1 MKFQV
6 LIGALL
12 CIECNVDVQ
21 RCNLVFVASGQQIS
35 GMIIEPIGSVAIQQ
49 SFVQFRISS
58 MNSSGL
64 TNVVNESSLKFV
76 ISQCKLAGSNL
87 IQSASNGYIASAI
100 LAHISLNVTQF
111 DICVD
116 STSRFGQNSVSVSMI
131 GSETVK
137 CDLCHDQSVVYG
149 LCSEDLKFSENVNGM
164 YQCPH
169 PFEYV
174 DNQCVCVTGYLLNNT
189 KCIDVVE
196 ALNAIGNLIG
206 SSSNNQIQLLEQK
219 VDTIENSLILVDQS
233 ISSNISEL
241 ENRILSNY
249 SKSDNNLLINT
260 STLDNRIYQ
269 NISLVNNDILMKQI
283 IADSNLFSNTTVL
296 DWRIFY
302 NVSNILDNMNNF
314 TRYYNDSLY
323 NLAQKIELQLI
334 TINNLTQQINC
345 SSNAGYSM
353 VNGSCVQVSCEIS
366 GQQRI
371 NGVCQCPIGQFV
383 VNDTCKQEN
392 YEINIS
398 NFQCSQE
405 VFNQSF
411 DIQGITHQITVS
423 GNFSA
428 GYVFSSATVIQNAFI
443 DISDNVYSTTV
454 SPLFQSQS
462 TFQNLKIQFGT
473 QTFNSGSLLLSS
485 SSVSINQMNIISRPG
500 SQFTVNSAKLLN
512 VLTSSSSTT
521 NITNLLV
528 NLSFAPSNG
537 NITLINNI
545 NGVFNVSGY
554 QVLGTYTST
563 GTVAMLGLNINTATV
578 NVNEV
583 NFKPTV
589 FNVGNC
595 SSYLLGNVATTSTL
609 QIDNFA
615 VILGSSSNF
624 LLLGSISTTTSNQY
638 RFGGIISY
646 INSSSVVNINNVI
659 LDSYQQFSS
668 DYVLG
673 SGFLLGYI
681 YSGSNITIQN
691 VCLQQNA
698 TSTTLKFNYFGLIA
712 WNTGNSSIQ
721 NISVAFA
728 VQGAIVQ
735 SFGIIGYQYG
745 ATAYVEVVNVRTSV
759 SVATSGSGNYV
770 GSLFGFEAAQNCSVL
785 NVSVAEGNISSGAT
799 NQVGGFIGRQNSG
812 QLYLKDSKIQSVHLS
827 GGSNV
832 GIVVGL
838 GSGTINIISSSSAQ
852 IYVNGA
858 LRDDCTALS
867 NWDGC

>member
-6 LIGALL
+6 LTGALL

-296 DWRIFY
+296 DWRIF
-302 NVSNILDNMNNF
+302 NNFSKLLNNMNNF
-314 TRYYNDSLY
+314 KVYYNDSLLIEQLFQQVCGRRLIELRGLFYVINFVETKQCQACQYFHFANNQQNSRKRLQPFNRQITIFVFNIYQNILFVFQITLFIFYKCVCTLLCHFIHQYAFYNTLDTNDILCTNTHICYYIICSRHITHLLLYIHDSVYMLLLLVLQLGLLLVGY
-323 NLAQKIELQLI
+323 NLQF
-334 TINNLTQQINC
+334 
-345 SSNAGYSM
+345 
-353 VNGSCVQVSCEIS
+353 
-366 GQQRI
+366 
-371 NGVCQCPIGQFV
+371 FV
-383 VNDTCKQEN
+383 VQLQFLILLDLF
-392 YEINIS
+392 S
-398 NFQCSQE
+398 
-405 VFNQSF
+405 FNQLCF
-411 DIQGITHQITVS
+411 QH
-423 GNFSA
+423 N
-428 GYVFSSATVIQNAFI
+428 
-443 DISDNVYSTTV
+443 
-454 SPLFQSQS
+454 PLFQ
-462 TFQNLKIQFGT
+462 FLYI
-473 QTFNSGSLLLSS
+473 LDA
-485 SSVSINQMNIISRPG
+485 IIS
-500 SQFTVNSAKLLN
+500 SKKTHQLILLTQNQLLMVMQKVENFNHDIYKIKICEITLLN
-512 VLTSSSSTT
+512 VRICKFSWYSQRTT
-521 NITNLLV
+521 
-528 NLSFAPSNG
+528 
-537 NITLINNI
+537 
-545 NGVFNVSGY
+545 
-554 QVLGTYTST
+554 
-563 GTVAMLGLNINTATV
+563 
-578 NVNEV
+578 
-583 NFKPTV
+583 
-589 FNVGNC
+589 
-595 SSYLLGNVATTSTL
+595 
-609 QIDNFA
+609 
-615 VILGSSSNF
+615 
-624 LLLGSISTTTSNQY
+624 
-638 RFGGIISY
+638 
-646 INSSSVVNINNVI
+646 
-659 LDSYQQFSS
+659 
-668 DYVLG
+668 
-673 SGFLLGYI
+673 
-681 YSGSNITIQN
+681 
-691 VCLQQNA
+691 
-698 TSTTLKFNYFGLIA
+698 
-712 WNTGNSSIQ
+712 
-721 NISVAFA
+721 
-728 VQGAIVQ
+728 
-735 SFGIIGYQYG
+735 
-745 ATAYVEVVNVRTSV
+745 
-759 SVATSGSGNYV
+759 
-770 GSLFGFEAAQNCSVL
+770 
-785 NVSVAEGNISSGAT
+785 
-799 NQVGGFIGRQNSG
+799 
-812 QLYLKDSKIQSVHLS
+812 
-827 GGSNV
+827 
-832 GIVVGL
+832 
-838 GSGTINIISSSSAQ
+838 
-852 IYVNGA
+852 
-858 LRDDCTALS
+858 
-867 NWDGC
+867 